1 MKTRMFFAFG
11 SLVISSYSLPT
22 TDQTR
27 GTLACVFAQK
37 KGASLSIRAVLRQNR
52 RPDWSNMVG
61 CQAICQ
67 FLDSFDISLFLCF
80 LVLSQRPARPKLAR
94 VADQSARFPKSIGKG
109 HPIAGVAKTSLFGKK
124 EEKKTRKFSWS
135 NQTRHYYETAISL
148 RARIFLIPLAKYQ
161 ASMIRLK
168 HRDKLANK
176 SLFATSSATRFA
188 APLGPGGNNNATCLV
203 EGRE

>member
-94 VADQSARFPKSIGKG
+94 VADQSARFPKSIGQG
-109 HPIAGVAKTSLFGKK
+109 HPIAPIQKPLCLGKK
-124 EEKKTRKFSWS
+124 KRRIPES
-135 NQTRHYYETAISL
+135 SL
-148 RARIFLIPLAKYQ
+148 RPIK
-161 ASMIRLK
+161 
-168 HRDKLANK
+168 RDAITKPQLRRAQE
-176 SLFATSSATRFA
+176 FF
-188 APLGPGGNNNATCLV
+188 
-203 EGRE
+203 

>member
-67 FLDSFDISLFLCF
+67 FLDSFDISLSLCL
-80 LVLSQRPARPKLAR
+80 LVLSQGPTRPKLAR
-94 VADQSARFPKSIGKG
+94 LPINPPDFPNRSAKATRLLVLQKP
-109 HPIAGVAKTSLFGKK
+109 LCLGKK
-124 EEKKTRKFSWS
+124 KRKRPENSLG
-135 NQTRHYYETAISL
+135 AIK
-148 RARIFLIPLAKYQ
+148 RATITKPQFRCAQEF
-161 ASMIRLK
+161 
-168 HRDKLANK
+168 
-176 SLFATSSATRFA
+176 F
-188 APLGPGGNNNATCLV
+188 
-203 EGRE
+203 

>member
-67 FLDSFDISLFLCF
+67 FLDSFDISLFLYF
-80 LVLSQRPARPKLAR
+80 LVLSHRPARPKLAR

-109 HPIAGVAKTSLFGKK
+109 HPIAGVAKTSLFEKK

-135 NQTRHYYETAISL
+135 DQTRHYYKTAISL
-148 RARIFLIPLAKYQ
+148 RARIF
-161 ASMIRLK
+161 
-168 HRDKLANK
+168 
-176 SLFATSSATRFA
+176 
-188 APLGPGGNNNATCLV
+188 
-203 EGRE
+203 